1 MGKALKIEKRYS
13 QVVEIQIYLLL
24 NVKVFERR
32 AAHEY
37 YRDFLTDI
45 DKLMPKYIGL
55 AKSEHINHTPIV

>member
-37 YRDFLTDI
+37 YT
-45 DKLMPKYIGL
+45 
-55 AKSEHINHTPIV
+55 A